1 MPRQLFPL
9 PAGPGYATAARVRL
23 NSGRVASDLFSP
35 SRQLGD
41 GAGAETEKSS
51 WHQVEEV
58 WLNIENSQLVW
69 IDPAFKEH
77 FRFIL
82 LKSCSRK
89 NLNLLMIDKQSTGIK
104 TPEMQT
110 SRMYK
115 IWNAGNWHPNH
126 HHHFYDAVM
135 VGGLL
140 GAQARM
146 NCVGSVNTASLPS

>member
-1 MPRQLFPL
+1 MPWQLFPL
-9 PAGPGYATAARVRL
+9 PAGPGYATAAGVRL

-41 GAGAETEKSS
+41 GAGAETESS
-51 WHQVEEV
+51 WHQVEDV

-69 IDPAFKEH
+69 IDQENI
-77 FRFIL
+77 RFIL
-82 LKSCSRK
+82 LKCWSQK

-104 TPEMQT
+104 RTEEKCKPRVGIKFEMQA
-110 SRMYK
+110 
-115 IWNAGNWHPNH
+115 IDNH